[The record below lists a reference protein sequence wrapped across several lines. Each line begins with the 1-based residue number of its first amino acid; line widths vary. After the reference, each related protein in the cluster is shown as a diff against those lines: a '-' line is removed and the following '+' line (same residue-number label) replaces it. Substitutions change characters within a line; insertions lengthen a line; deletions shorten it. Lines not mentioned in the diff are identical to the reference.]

1 MTAKTQTLDW
11 IANNKKVMVKFAPD
25 TTYCACNDQRW
36 NASRSPQHPVQK
48 QWLTLLTTVIMIL
61 AAQYERMGR
70 TRMRGQLMHILSPRS
85 YVAARRDIVSGS
97 VRSHVT
103 RQCISS
109 SCRVQH
115 GFFQHGLFQHAC
127 AASRRPDSPCS
138 CPDGAA
144 SFLSLSSL
152 SFLSLSPRSSMSLRR
167 VDEASSL
174 P

>member
-48 QWLTLLTTVIMIL
+48 ERLTLLTTVIMIL

-70 TRMRGQLMHILSPRS
+70 TRMRGQLMQILSPRS

-115 GFFQHGLFQHAC
+115 GFFQHAC